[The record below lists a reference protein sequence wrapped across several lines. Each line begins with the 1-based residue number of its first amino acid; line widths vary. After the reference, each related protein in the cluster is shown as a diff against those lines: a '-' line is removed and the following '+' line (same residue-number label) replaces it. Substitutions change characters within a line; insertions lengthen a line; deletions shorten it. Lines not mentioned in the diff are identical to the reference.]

1 MNYLFVYY
9 FQSVIRKKR
18 EEEKK
23 ARRLFIY
30 ENLETVI
37 IVKLKML
44 IVLNMQMSANHT
56 HNSQE

>member
-1 MNYLFVYY
+1 MTSLYITSS
-9 FQSVIRKKR
+9 QSSERKERKKR
-18 EEEKK
+18 KRV
-23 ARRLFIY
+23 ALFIY